1 LQQELD
7 ILRQLQEFDL
17 EIQEIEERAA
27 KLRVALEDITEL
39 HDSLA
44 ASLEAQKEQ
53 LDETKKLMRQKDREL
68 KENEER
74 YIESKEK
81 LNKVS
86 NAREYNAL
94 EKEMDA
100 LRKLR
105 AQLEEEY
112 EQLKDAVADSED
124 DVEEKKEKVDNL
136 AAEMKS
142 QQKELDKEEG
152 KAEKRAEQLHEKREK
167 LKTEFAEQK
176 NVIRRYEF
184 NRDRMQGKVIVDAT
198 DGVCS
203 GCNMKLPPQ
212 MYNELIAGEKM
223 VQCPTCKRILFYEPE
238 EEDEEEGEKAD
249 A

>member
-1 LQQELD
+1 MQKELD

-17 EIQEIEERAA
+17 EIQEIEQRAA
-27 KLRVALEDITEL
+27 KLRVALADITEL

-44 ASLEAQKEQ
+44 ASLEAQREQ
-53 LDETKKLMRQKDREL
+53 LDDTKKLMRQKENEL
-68 KENEER
+68 KENEAR

-105 AQLEEEY
+105 AQLEEEH
-112 EQLKDAVADSED
+112 EQLRDAVADSEE
-124 DVEEKKEKVDNL
+124 DVDEKKKKVSNL
-136 AAEMKS
+136 ASEMKK
-142 QQKELDKEEG
+142 QQEDLDQEQSKV
-152 KAEKRAEQLHEKREK
+152 EKRAKELQKKRED
-167 LKTEFAEQK
+167 LKNEFAEQK
-176 NVIRRYEF
+176 NIIRRYEF
-184 NRDRMQGKVIVDAT
+184 NRDRMNGKVIVDASE
-198 DGVCS
+198 GVCT

-212 MYNELIAGEKM
+212 LYNTLMRGEQM
-223 VQCPTCKRILFYEPE
+223 VQCPTCKRILFYEEKE
-238 EEDEEEGEKAD
+238 EPPSAEEVD

>member
-1 LQQELD
+1 MKHELD

-17 EIQEIEERAA
+17 EIQEIEHRAA
-27 KLRVALEDITEL
+27 KLRVALKDITDL

-44 ASLEAQKEQ
+44 SSLDAQNEQ
-53 LDETKKLMRQKDREL
+53 LEETKKLMRQKEREL

-74 YIESKEK
+74 YGDSKEK

-105 AQLEEEY
+105 AQLEEEH
-112 EQLKDAVADSED
+112 EQLKDAVADSEE
-124 DVEEKKEKVDNL
+124 DVEEKKVKVDNL
-136 AAEMKS
+136 ASEMKK
-142 QQKELDKEEG
+142 QQKELGKEES
-152 KAEKRAEQLHEKREK
+152 KVEKRSDDLKKKREK
-167 LKTEFAEQK
+167 LKKEFAEQK
-176 NVIRRYEF
+176 NIIRRYEF
-184 NRDRMQGKVIVDAT
+184 NRDRMKGRVIVDASE
-198 DGVCS
+198 GVCK

-212 MYNELIAGEKM
+212 LYNVLMRGEQM
-223 VQCPTCKRILFYEPE
+223 VQCPTCKRILFYEEAE
-238 EEDEEEGEKAD
+238 EKEAEKTD